1 MKKFQKTNKMK
12 QVALMAIAVQT
23 DPADIQELKMMF
35 EELDVNGDGNINF
48 DELQKG
54 LEGRENA
61 ENLMAV
67 LKGADVDGSGTIN
80 YTGK

>member
-1 MKKFQKTNKMK
+1 MK
-12 QVALMAIAVQT
+12 QVALMAIAVQS
-23 DPADIQELKMMF
+23 DPADIEELKMIF

-48 DELQKG
+48 DELTKG
-54 LEGRENA
+54 LHGRENA
-61 ENLMAV
+61 ENLLAV